1 MADIVVIASKSEH
14 ILEGF
19 APYKGAAGTGVAG
32 PLVLVLGVEVART
45 STVQY
50 STVQY
55 DVFVE
60 VN

>member
-50 STVQY
+50 STM
-55 DVFVE
+55 FL
-60 VN
+60 